1 MAKCKYCGES
11 AGFFSRSHK
20 ECEEKHTRG
29 IDGMTHLMRRYF
41 SGTISAIDFGAKLSR
56 NRDPYFLSEDD
67 IVTCAD
73 NVIGEF
79 ADSLRR
85 PFNSD
90 ILPKIKGF
98 ISNVGVPYA
107 TLNKNGTLDRLSLKL
122 FQGYVVDFFAKGVPL
137 SQISISTD
145 SVTSVLPLSRQQRDE
160 AYYNVLNKAADKF
173 MADGWLADNEQ
184 RMIESYTSSL
194 GIALNC
200 LPLQYQ
206 TESLSRIGQAIVLK
220 DLQQGALPKKPLT
233 VPVMLARDE
242 APLWVY
248 DNITMLQEKITREY
262 VGGSRGMSY
271 RICKGLTYRTGS
283 FKGHPVERSFME
295 TIGIGQLVI
304 TNKNLFFH
312 CPTASV
318 KIPH

>member
-206 TESLSRIGQAIVLK
+206 TESLSRIGQALSLIH
-220 DLQQGALPKKPLT
+220 
-233 VPVMLARDE
+233 
-242 APLWVY
+242 
-248 DNITMLQEKITREY
+248 I
-262 VGGSRGMSY
+262 
-271 RICKGLTYRTGS
+271 
-283 FKGHPVERSFME
+283 
-295 TIGIGQLVI
+295 
-304 TNKNLFFH
+304 
-312 CPTASV
+312 
-318 KIPH
+318 

>member
-1 MAKCKYCGES
+1 MAKCKYCGQS

-29 IDGMTHLMRRYF
+29 IDGMTQLMRRYF

-56 NRDPYFLSEDD
+56 NIDPYFLTEDD
-67 IVTCAD
+67 IVTSAAT
-73 NVIGEF
+73 VVGEF

-107 TLNKNGTLDRLSLKL
+107 TLNKNGALDRLSLKL

-137 SQISISTD
+137 SQISISTN
-145 SVTSVLPLSRQQRDE
+145 SVTSVLPLSQQKRDE

-173 MADGWLADNEQ
+173 MSDGWLGDNEQ

-200 LPLQYQ
+200 LPMQYQ
-206 TESLSRIGQAIVLK
+206 TENLSRIGQAIVLK
-220 DLQQGALPKKPLT
+220 NLQQGVLPQKPLL

-248 DNITMLQEKITREY
+248 DNVYHVARKDN
-262 VGGSRGMSY
+262 
-271 RICKGLTYRTGS
+271 
-283 FKGHPVERSFME
+283 P
-295 TIGIGQLVI
+295 
-304 TNKNLFFH
+304 
-312 CPTASV
+312 
-318 KIPH
+318 